1 MLRIYG
7 NESTA
12 PEPTEDR
19 LDDLK
24 PALPDLA
31 EARLDGLHRGGGDSG
46 NIFGILSAADI
57 AEAVHMVV
65 AGSIE
70 GSGLFLAAQ
79 VAFSDLNA
87 VILVISHGGANDD
100 LLMLGA
106 TLVTILLFFLFGN
119 LIEDIAYNLT
129 AIIANSQRT
138 ALLGFTMLA
147 FIFLGLFSAAFA
159 STILIDV
166 LFLIVLHTAGAKI
179 PVMSLVGLQ
188 NPNGIQACAAALAM
202 ASFIHRMNA
211 QQLGATQITSV
222 SELAAGTLLGDLRTA
237 TAGLGVLAG
246 GGNLSI
252 LPVMLMLIGSKNID
266 RQQGDDHDQ
275 SQNNCKALLVHSV
288 YFLD

>member
-1 MLRIYG
+1 
-7 NESTA
+7 
-12 PEPTEDR
+12 
-19 LDDLK
+19 
-24 PALPDLA
+24 
-31 EARLDGLHRGGGDSG
+31 
-46 NIFGILSAADI
+46 
-57 AEAVHMVV
+57 
-65 AGSIE
+65 
-70 GSGLFLAAQ
+70 
-79 VAFSDLNA
+79 
-87 VILVISHGGANDD
+87 
-100 LLMLGA
+100 MLGA

-129 AIIANSQRT
+129 AINANGQRT
-138 ALLGFTMLA
+138 ALLGFAMLA
-147 FIFLGLFSAAFA
+147 FVFLGLFSAAFA

-166 LFLIVLHTAGAKI
+166 LFLIVLLTAGAKI

-222 SELAAGTLLGDLRTA
+222 SELAAGALLGDLRTA

-252 LPVMLMLIGSKNID
+252 LPVMLVLTGSKNIE

-288 YFLD
+288 YFLSFGETPIQICQPASTFSAAGMMKCPVAAQSSFIISETNKEECQNAEP